1 MFKLTLERLTD
12 GQTLRLTQNES
23 RYQLIEV
30 DGIEVPDTEFSTYDV
45 AQIDGVGV
53 SNIHVPDRQIDVT
66 VVIRGN
72 IEYNRQLLHQL
83 CRVRAQ
89 IRLHFETDAGVR
101 YIDGYVKSI
110 ESNRF
115 SDPAFDMTI
124 SFICPDPY
132 FKGESDVT
140 ESLSRTY
147 GAFFFGFGMGR
158 PTGITD
164 PLRTATIN
172 CDTEME
178 TGIIITVELTASIT
192 SSGSIRI
199 VNATT
204 GEYFQISGYA
214 FGKGDIITINT
225 IDGQKSCTVLS
236 GYDETDIIAY
246 VDDDSTWFQ
255 LSSGENQFNYFL
267 NGDIYDGSA
276 EVTFTFTPLYLAL

>member
-66 VVIRGN
+66 IVIRGN
-72 IEYNRQLLHQL
+72 IEYNRQLVHQI
-83 CRVRAQ
+83 CRVRSQ
-89 IRLHFETDAGVR
+89 IRLNFETDAGER

-115 SDPAFDMTI
+115 DDPNFDMTI

-132 FKGESDVT
+132 FKGTSDVS
-140 ESLSRTY
+140 EDISRTY
-147 GAFFFGFGMGR
+147 GTFFFPFGMGR
-158 PTGITD
+158 PTGVTD

-178 TGIIITVELTASIT
+178 TGIVITLTLT
-192 SSGSIRI
+192 TDVTTDGSIRI

-214 FGKGDIITINT
+214 FENGDVITINT
-225 IDGQKSCTVLS
+225 INGQKACTVLS
-236 GYDETDIIAY
+236 GYEETDIIAY

-267 NGDIYDGSA
+267 NGDIYNGSA
-276 EVTFTFTPLYLAL
+276 TISLSFTPLYLAL